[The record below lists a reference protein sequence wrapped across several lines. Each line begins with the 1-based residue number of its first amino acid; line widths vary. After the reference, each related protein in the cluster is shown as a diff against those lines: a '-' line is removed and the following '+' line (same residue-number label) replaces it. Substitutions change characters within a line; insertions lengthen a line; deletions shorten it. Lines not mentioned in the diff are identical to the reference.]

1 MDFAFTKEQQELRKT
16 IISFARNE
24 LNPGLAERDKTST
37 FPRDLWDKCAEMR
50 LMALPFPETQCGDG
64 FDLITTMAIYHA
76 LGYGCKDA
84 GLILAL
90 ASQLICGWTI
100 SLFGSPEQAA
110 RLMPNLV
117 SGKYIYCQGITEPGS
132 GSDGFAM
139 RTNAVKKDDGYLLNG
154 TKTMIS
160 NGPIADCALI
170 YAVTDP
176 TKKTLSK
183 ISCFHVSKDD
193 PGFSRGKPMEKM
205 GHRTMTN
212 GELICTDCY
221 VPVSSM
227 IGREGQGVMLFSE
240 IVEWERVLVCACLLG
255 TLERVLE
262 GCVAYAKGREA
273 FGKPIAEFQAIS
285 HKIAAMKMNAELG
298 KLSLYSAASLKSR
311 RKGAALETSVAKLFI
326 SESLKQACLDAIQI
340 RGGYGYMAEYEVER
354 DLRDSIATTIF
365 SGTSEMQL
373 NTIARFAGL

>member
-16 IISFARNE
+16 IINFARNE

-37 FPRDLWDKCAEMR
+37 FSRDLWNKCAEMR

-64 FDLITTMAIYHA
+64 FDMITTMAIYHA

-100 SLFGSPEQAA
+100 CMFASPEQAS
-110 RLMPNLV
+110 RLMPDLV
-117 SGKYIYCQGITEPGS
+117 SGKAIYCQGITEPGS

-139 RTNAVKKDDGYLLNG
+139 RTNADKKDDGYVING

-160 NGPIADCALI
+160 NGPVADCALI

-183 ISCFHVSKDD
+183 ISCFHVTKDT

-205 GHRTMTN
+205 GNRTITN

-221 VPVSSM
+221 VPASSM

-240 IVEWERVLVCACLLG
+240 VVEWERVMVSACLLG

-262 GCVAYAKGREA
+262 GCVTYAKEREA
-273 FGKPIAEFQAIS
+273 FGKPISEFQAIS
-285 HKIAAMKMNAELG
+285 HKIATMKVNAELG
-298 KLSLYSAASLKSR
+298 RLALYNAASLKQR

-340 RGGYGYMAEYEVER
+340 RGGYGYMTEYEVER
-354 DLRDSIATTIF
+354 DLRDSIAATIY